1 MYKVWDKV
9 KVKEWLVVDKQYGII
24 ECSADHRDAHWMEWE
39 ITEVFG
45 EGVWY
50 QISFDPSL
58 TFDESM
64 LELVESKAVKE
75 EITRMNESIKK
86 VSTSTI
92 KSRRYVVHERLE
104 SYVKM
109 INKLEEVDR
118 DMFFWMIYDKLESI
132 LFEEYWD

>member
-1 MYKVWDKV
+1 
-9 KVKEWLVVDKQYGII
+9 
-24 ECSADHRDAHWMEWE
+24 
-39 ITEVFG
+39 
-45 EGVWY
+45 
-50 QISFDPSL
+50 
-58 TFDESM
+58 M

-75 EITRMNESIKK
+75 EITRMNESIKR

-118 DMFFWMIYDKLESI
+118 NMFF
-132 LFEEYWD
+132 